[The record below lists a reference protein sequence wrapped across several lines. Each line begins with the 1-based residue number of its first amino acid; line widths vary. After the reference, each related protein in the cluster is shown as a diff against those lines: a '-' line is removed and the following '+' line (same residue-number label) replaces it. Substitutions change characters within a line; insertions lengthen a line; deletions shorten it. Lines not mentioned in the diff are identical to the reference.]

1 MLIKERWFLLN
12 NSSENTNYF
21 VTISTDA
28 QAFFESSPASLQ
40 KKLDRCFAILKVSPR
55 NYPNIKVLKG
65 SLSGYYRYWVGDY
78 RVIYEVN
85 DDLHQVT
92 IILIAHRSKIYE

>member
-1 MLIKERWFLLN
+1 MPRHFLNPLLLL
-12 NSSENTNYF
+12 YK
-21 VTISTDA
+21 
-28 QAFFESSPASLQ
+28 

-55 NYPNIKVLKG
+55 NYPNVKALKG
-65 SLSGYYRYWVGDY
+65 LLSSYYRYRVGDY
-78 RVIYEVN
+78 RVVYEVN